1 MVGYSGCG
9 KSSVIQLLNRFYDV
23 EEGKGQILIDDVNIK
38 DYNLYELRKKIG
50 FVSQEPSVFKT
61 SNLENVRYGNLNATD
76 EECKLAAEEANASQV
91 LQRDEVDVLLEEK
104 GFKKK
109 ICFIGRRK
117 TKISNC

>member
-23 EEGKGQILIDDVNIK
+23 EEGRGEILIDDVNIK

-61 SNLENVRYGNLNATD
+61 SNLENIRYGNLYATD
-76 EECKLAAEEANASQV
+76 EECKLAAREANALQV
-91 LQRDEVDVLLEEK
+91 LQKDEVEVYLEEK

-109 ICFIGRRK
+109 SALSGGEKQKLSC
-117 TKISNC
+117 